1 MLDEMFNEFYFQAV
15 AGGEMTWVTRDYI
28 SHSQGEL
35 TVRSGQQVEL
45 LERLESSEAQLVR
58 VRLQLMEGLV
68 PLSCLQIPPGKGGQL
83 SKQGECEGRWR
94 EDRPGLAIVRLL
106 HSQWATN

>member
-1 MLDEMFNEFYFQAV
+1 MFNEFYFQAV

-35 TVRSGQQVEL
+35 TVRSGQQVEV
-45 LERLESSEAQLVR
+45 LERLESSDAGLVR

-68 PLSCLQIPPGKGGQL
+68 PLSCLQIPPGKAGQL
-83 SKQGECEGRWR
+83 SKQADCEGRKR
-94 EDRPGLAIVRLL
+94 KTGRVCPL
-106 HSQWATN
+106 